1 MKGCDDRFPTE
12 FVERY
17 RQLGDIDALLDSMRR
32 PLRRTA
38 RVNTLKAT
46 TAQVLQLLDDI
57 APEVLPW
64 YADGLVL
71 NEGRGQA
78 KSQKPEA
85 KGQNRESVGT
95 AIGRRLEHFLG
106 LIYVQEAASMV
117 PPLVLSPEPGDTVLD
132 ISAAPGSKT
141 TQMAALMRNT
151 GLIVANDSSPV
162 RVRGLVGNID
172 RAGCLNVAVT
182 RLDGIRLAQP
192 LAGRCD
198 RVLVDAPCSAEGTI
212 RKSAQALE
220 QWSPDAFPRFAAI
233 QRGLLQAGYRCLKPG
248 GRLVYSTCTLAP
260 EENEGAVNWLLAR
273 ESGAEVLDWDLP
285 GLVTHPGL
293 TEWQGER
300 YDGAVAR
307 ARRILPQ
314 DNDTEAFFVALIR
327 KGEDAAG

>member
-1 MKGCDDRFPTE
+1 LKGCDYRFPTE

-17 RQLGDIDALLDSMRR
+17 RQLGDIDALLEAMRR

-46 TAQVLQLLDDI
+46 TAQVLALLADI
-57 APEVLPW
+57 SPEVLPW
-64 YADGLVL
+64 YADGLILGDGAAV
-71 NEGRGQA
+71 
-78 KSQKPEA
+78 
-85 KGQNRESVGT
+85 
-95 AIGRRLEHFLG
+95 GRRLEHFLG

-117 PPLVLSPEPGDTVLD
+117 PPLVLAPEPGDTVLD

-141 TQMAALMRNT
+141 TQMAALMQNT

-220 QWSPDAFPRFAAI
+220 QWSLDAFARFATI

-273 ESGAEVLDWDLP
+273 ESGAEVLDWDLS
-285 GLVTHPGL
+285 GLVTHPGVV
-293 TEWQGER
+293 EWQGER
-300 YDGAVAR
+300 YDSTVAR

>member
-1 MKGCDDRFPTE
+1 MKGCDYRLPLPGRGGFAFPPA

-46 TAQVLQLLDDI
+46 TAQVLQLLADI

-71 NEGRGQA
+71 GDGVA
-78 KSQKPEA
+78 
-85 KGQNRESVGT
+85 V
-95 AIGRRLEHFLG
+95 GRRLEHFLG

-117 PPLVLSPEPGDTVLD
+117 PPLVLAPEPGDTVLD

-141 TQMAALMRNT
+141 TQMAALMQNT

-220 QWSPDAFPRFAAI
+220 QWSLEAIPRFATI
-233 QRGLLQAGYRCLKPG
+233 QRGLLQAGYRCLAPG

-260 EENEGAVNWLLAR
+260 EENEGAVSWLLAR
-273 ESGAEVLDWDLP
+273 EPGAEVLDWDLP
-285 GLVTHPGL
+285 GLVTHAGL

-300 YDGAVAR
+300 YADAVER
-307 ARRILPQ
+307 TRRILPQ

-327 KGEDAAG
+327 KGDDEAG

>member
-1 MKGCDDRFPTE
+1 MRGSDYRFPAA

-17 RQLGDIDALLDSMRR
+17 RQLSDIDSLLDALRR

-46 TAQVLQLLDDI
+46 TEQVLELLADL

-64 YADGLVL
+64 YAQGFVL
-71 NEGRGQA
+71 GNGI
-78 KSQKPEA
+78 
-85 KGQNRESVGT
+85 

-117 PPLVLSPEPGDTVLD
+117 PPLVLAPEPGQTVLD
-132 ISAAPGSKT
+132 IAAAPGSKT
-141 TQMAALMRNT
+141 TQMAALMENT

-220 QWSPDAFPRFAAI
+220 QWSPEAIVRFTTV

-260 EENEGAVNWLLAR
+260 EENEGAVSWLLAR
-273 ESGAEVLDWDLP
+273 EPAAEVLEWQLP
-285 GLVTHPGL
+285 GLVAHPGL
-293 TEWQGER
+293 TEWRGER
-300 YDGAVAR
+300 YADAVAR
-307 ARRILPQ
+307 TRRILPQ

-327 KGEDAAG
+327 KHENAAG